1 MKKQKQQNK
10 KLKNKLSK
18 CIGDKHI
25 AKARI
30 KFAKHFLK
38 NKMVTST
45 LSSWM
50 NMSTSLVFANLKVR

>member
-1 MKKQKQQNK
+1 MKKQKQEIK
-10 KLKNKLSK
+10 KIKNKLAK

-38 NKMVTST
+38 NK
-45 LSSWM
+45 
-50 NMSTSLVFANLKVR
+50 KR

>member
-10 KLKNKLSK
+10 KLKNKLTK

-25 AKARI
+25 AKAQI

-38 NKMVTST
+38 NK
-45 LSSWM
+45 
-50 NMSTSLVFANLKVR
+50 KR